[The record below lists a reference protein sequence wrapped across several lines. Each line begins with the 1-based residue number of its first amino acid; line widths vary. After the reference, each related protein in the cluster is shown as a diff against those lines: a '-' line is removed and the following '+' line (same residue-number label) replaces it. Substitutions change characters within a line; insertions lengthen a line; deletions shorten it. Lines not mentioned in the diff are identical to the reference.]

1 MDKHKILVMKFGGAA
16 VANVEQF
23 SAIADLIIER
33 QKQYPRLVV
42 VVSAMGKT
50 TDDLIELAKKVH
62 PHPPQ
67 REYDML
73 ISVGERISMSLL
85 AMALLR
91 KNREAMS
98 FTGSQSGIITSAD
111 HTNAQIVDVRPHR
124 LIECLDHGHIA
135 IVAGFQGVNPEKKEI
150 TTLGR
155 GGSDTTAVALS
166 VAFEAPVEFYK
177 DVPGVFEEDPKINPQ
192 AFQHSNLT
200 YTQVL
205 RIVTTKGAKVLHPRA
220 IALAA
225 ANGIPSSQPES
236 KNRKSSLITTRRILS
251 HPQGAS
257 GYQTGAHA
265 ASRSSHH

>member
-1 MDKHKILVMKFGGAA
+1 MDKNKILVMKFGGAA
-16 VANVEQF
+16 VANVDQF

-33 QKQYPRLVV
+33 QKHYQRLVV

-50 TDDLIELAKKVH
+50 TDELIALAKKVH

-85 AMALLR
+85 AMALLK

-111 HTNAQIVDVRPHR
+111 HANAQIVDVRPYR
-124 LIECLDHGHIA
+124 VVECLDQGHIA
-135 IVAGFQGVNPEKKEI
+135 IVAGFQGVNPIKKEI

-166 VAFEAPVEFYK
+166 VALEASVEFYK

-192 AFQHSNLT
+192 AFQHANLS
-200 YTQVL
+200 YNDAL
-205 RIVTTKGAKVLHPRA
+205 RIVTTKGGRVLHPRA

-225 ANGIPSSQPES
+225 ANAIPLYVKSFDPAHMGNQGTLIAD
-236 KNRKSSLITTRRILS
+236 SSLRKPPRPLYEEVM
-251 HPQGAS
+251 A
-257 GYQTGAHA
+257 
-265 ASRSSHH
+265 

>member
-1 MDKHKILVMKFGGAA
+1 MDRNKILVLKFGGAA
-16 VANVEQF
+16 VAQVEQF

-33 QKQYPRLVV
+33 QKHYPRLVV

-50 TDDLIELAKKVH
+50 TDELIELAKKVH
-62 PHPPQ
+62 PNPPQ

-111 HTNAQIVDVRPHR
+111 HTNAKIVDVRPYR
-124 LIECLDHGHIA
+124 VIECLNHGQIA

-166 VAFEAPVEFYK
+166 VALDASVEFYK

-192 AFQHSNLT
+192 ALQHSNLT
-200 YTQVL
+200 YEQAL
-205 RIVTTKGAKVLHPRA
+205 KIMTTKGGKVLHPRA
-220 IALAA
+220 ITLAA
-225 ANGIPSSQPES
+225 ANAIPLFVRSFDPSYCD
-236 KNRKSSLITTRRILS
+236 NRGTVISDTSLMRPPKPLYEEVG
-251 HPQGAS
+251 P
-257 GYQTGAHA
+257 
-265 ASRSSHH
+265 